1 MSSVTVR
8 VAAVGDIERIAE
20 IVRDGWEDIYNGYRA
35 QLGDDIYDSIYTA
48 PLEVKA
54 DKIGSIIKEGRVLVA
69 ELDGCVCG
77 FASYLVEGSV
87 GALKDNAV
95 ARSARGHGVA
105 KALYEAVFDR
115 LRAAGCTVVRVG
127 TGLDEAHAPA
137 RRAYIKAGFTAK
149 LESVTYYKKL

>member
-1 MSSVTVR
+1 MNKVTVR
-8 VAAVGDIERIAE
+8 VAAVGDTERIAE
-20 IVRDGWEDIYNGYRA
+20 IVRDGWEDIYNGYRT
-35 QLGDDIYDSIYTA
+35 QLGDDIYDTIYNS
-48 PLEVKA
+48 PIGVKA
-54 DKIGSIIKEGRVLVA
+54 EKIANFVKEGRVLVA